1 MLRIP
6 ASGKQTSSLFT
17 SLTTRFKLVATVKQI
32 QSPGLRGPMRC
43 PDFYQTI
50 HQDGDTTYRPSFS
63 KVNPDT
69 IECMCGQANSIWVR
83 YEWTGKVLN
92 PERKVADSKISGY
105 IRTGLSLTVLLY
117 FIFLAIFALNEIVRI
132 WKNTLKGNFS
142 TDLMLSSWTS
152 DVS

>member
-17 SLTTRFKLVATVKQI
+17 SLATRFKLVATVKQI

-50 HQDGDTTYRPSFS
+50 HQDGDTTCRPSFS

-69 IECMCGQANSIWVR
+69 IECMCGQANSI
-83 YEWTGKVLN
+83 
-92 PERKVADSKISGY
+92 
-105 IRTGLSLTVLLY
+105 
-117 FIFLAIFALNEIVRI
+117 
-132 WKNTLKGNFS
+132 
-142 TDLMLSSWTS
+142 
-152 DVS
+152 